1 MAIPTTKLPGGTEV
15 PALGIG
21 TWRMGERRQDR
32 AAEVAAIRLA
42 VELGVTLIDTAE
54 MYGEG
59 GAEEVIAEAVQG
71 RRDGLFIVSK
81 VYPHNAS
88 RAGVAAAC
96 ERSLKRLKTDRID
109 LYLLHWPGS
118 HPIAETVAGFEQL
131 VKAGKIRRWGV
142 SNFDLGEMEE
152 VWNLKAGS
160 ACAVN
165 QVLYNLT
172 RRGIEFDLIPACRE
186 RSMPIMAYS
195 PLEQGRLT
203 KKSVLDAIGK
213 RHDASA
219 FQVALAWTLRADG
232 MISIPKAVKP
242 EHVREN
248 LAALKIKLTRE
259 DMAEIDAA
267 FPPPKKKT
275 SLGML

>member
-1 MAIPTTKLPGGTEV
+1 MRTATLPDGTKLPV
-15 PALGIG
+15 LGIG

-42 VELGVTLIDTAE
+42 LDLGVTLIDTAE

-59 GAEEVIAEAVQG
+59 GAEEVIAEAVKG
-71 RRDGLFIVSK
+71 KRDGLFIVSK

-88 RAGVAAAC
+88 RAGVTAAC

-118 HPIAETVAGFEQL
+118 HPIAETVAAFQQL
-131 VKAGKIRRWGV
+131 VAAGKIRHWGV
-142 SNFDLGEMEE
+142 SNFDLDEMQE
-152 VWNLKAGS
+152 VWGLKGGAG
-160 ACAVN
+160 CAVN

-172 RRGIEFDLIPACRE
+172 RRGIEFDLMPACRK
-186 RSMPIMAYS
+186 RAMPIMAYS

-203 KKSVLDAIGK
+203 HRSVLEAIGR
-213 RHDASA
+213 RHGASA
-219 FQVALAWTLRADG
+219 YQVALAWTLRQDG
-232 MISIPKAVKP
+232 VISIPKAVRP
-242 EHVREN
+242 GHLREN
-248 LAALKIKLTRE
+248 IKALDIKLTKE
-259 DMAEIDAA
+259 DLAELDRA

-275 SLGML
+275 ALGML